1 MLHSM
6 TGYGKAVKTISNK
19 TFSIEIRTLNS
30 KTADLYTKIPN
41 QYKELDLAIR
51 QVLLDSLKRG
61 KIDLIFTIDTNTV
74 STPAIINKA
83 LAQSYY
89 EDLKATN
96 DLIGQKEV
104 DYLSLIL
111 RMPDIFTQ
119 ADSTISE
126 EEKVELIELV
136 KEACNQVN
144 TFRHQEGLALKKEFT
159 NQLNTIRTCLE
170 NVNQHED
177 ERIESVRQRMTKA
190 LEEIGTYDE
199 VRFHQELIYYIEKL
213 DVSEEKMRLAN
224 HLDYFLKTMQEEED
238 AGKKLGF
245 IAQEIGREINTMGS
259 KCNHGEIQKLVV
271 NMKDSLEKIKEQV
284 LNTL

>member
-51 QVLLDSLKRG
+51 QVLLDNLKRG
-61 KIDLIFTIDTNTV
+61 KIDLIFTIDTNIV

-83 LAQSYY
+83 LVQSYY

-144 TFRHQEGLALKKEFT
+144 TFRNQEGLALKKEFT

>member
-1 MLHSM
+1 M

-51 QVLLDSLKRG
+51 QVLLDNLKRG
-61 KIDLIFTIDTNTV
+61 KIDLIFTIDTNIV

-83 LAQSYY
+83 LVQSYY

-144 TFRHQEGLALKKEFT
+144 TFRNQEGLALKKEFT